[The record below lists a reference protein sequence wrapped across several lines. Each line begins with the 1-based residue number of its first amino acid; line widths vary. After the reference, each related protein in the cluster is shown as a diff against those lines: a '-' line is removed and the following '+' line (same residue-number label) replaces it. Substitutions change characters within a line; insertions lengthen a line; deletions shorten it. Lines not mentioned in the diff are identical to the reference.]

1 MYVGFWPDF
10 LSRLP
15 YGIMVTLEILTITIP
30 VSIGYGIILG
40 SARVYG
46 NAWIRLFATGLVVTF
61 RGFPLVV
68 TLFLLFYGLPEV
80 GVKLSP
86 FWTAVTAFILCS
98 GAYQSEYVRGAIR
111 SLEVGQIE
119 AARAIG
125 MTKTQELFY
134 VVLPQAIPRAL
145 PGISNEIIYQIKYSS
160 LAYLV
165 GVNEI
170 FGITQS
176 VVSIYF
182 RPLEAFMT
190 AAAIYLIMT
199 TAAHFGFKGLERH
212 VSIPGLQI
220 EIR

>member
-1 MYVGFWPDF
+1 MYTEFWPDF

-15 YGIMVTLEILTITIP
+15 YGIMVTLEILSITIP
-30 VSIGYGIILG
+30 VSIGYGILLG

-46 NAWIRLFATGLVVTF
+46 NTLIRLLAAGLVVTF

-68 TLFLLFYGLPEV
+68 ALFLLFYGLPEV

-119 AARAIG
+119 AARSLG
-125 MTKTQELFY
+125 MTRLQELIHI
-134 VVLPQAIPRAL
+134 VLPQAIPRAL

-160 LAYLV
+160 LAYIV

-170 FGITQS
+170 FGITAS
-176 VVSIYF
+176 VNSIYF
-182 RPLEAFMT
+182 RPIEAFLT
-190 AAAIYLIMT
+190 AAAIYLVMT
-199 TAAHFGFKGLERH
+199 TAAHFGFKALERH
-212 VSIPGLQI
+212 LSIPGLKI